1 MNNANELTVALQK
14 GVTYSQGA
22 LQADGNDTISGSS
35 SDYIYGDVINTD
47 GIISILGLQNVLPYG
62 SGYKVFEYL
71 ETHTVNTSGLDVSGT
86 WGGQDTIKYIMA
98 NTERLG
104 WETRTQTVTN
114 SDGSKST
121 NYYLVDLDGNV
132 HNMDGSYTSL
142 ALDSLTGRAGGNDII
157 YGGAEDD
164 VIFGQEGNDTIYG
177 GADNDIIYG
186 GTGNDLLFGDGAND
200 AAHNSTLST
209 LGSLLPH
216 PTDADS
222 VDNIVSA
229 LKGMSHD
236 KLLSFVENIEHAQGA
251 ESSPGLES
259 TTDGNDW
266 LYGGAGDDVL
276 FGMGGNDHLDG
287 GAGNDWLF
295 GGSGNDHL
303 YGGAGNDMLFGGSG
317 DDYLDGGSG
326 DDYLDGGAGKDSLFG
341 GSGNDIIVYDK
352 TDILV
357 DGGAGIDFLV
367 GDGAKDALDTNP
379 MSTHPKVDNIEV
391 LLDTK
396 MDLRSLNELSEKLHI
411 TISSKGDAIEGLTTE
426 NGWSN
431 GHDLGN
437 GYSEYTHTSTPSGA
451 EDATILVKT
460 ELLKHV

>member
-1 MNNANELTVALQK
+1 MQK

-47 GIISILGLQNVLPYG
+47 GVIIALGLQSVLHYG

-71 ETHTVNTSGLDVSGT
+71 ETHTVDTSKLGVSGT
-86 WGGQDTIKYIMA
+86 WGEQDTIKYIMA

-104 WETRTQTVTN
+104 WETRTQTVAN

-132 HNMDGSYTSL
+132 HNMDGSDTSL
-142 ALDSLTGRAGGNDII
+142 VLDSLTGRAGGHDII

-200 AAHNSTLST
+200 ADHNSTLST
-209 LGSLLPH
+209 LGTLLNCS
-216 PTDADS
+216 TDS

-266 LYGGAGDDVL
+266 LYGGTGNDVL
-276 FGMGGNDHLDG
+276 FGMG
-287 GAGNDWLF
+287 
-295 GGSGNDHL
+295 GNDHL

-317 DDYLDGGSG
+317 DDYLDGG
-326 DDYLDGGAGKDSLFG
+326 AGNDSLFG
-341 GSGNDIIVYDK
+341 GSGNDIIVYDQN
-352 TDILV
+352 DILV
-357 DGGAGIDFLV
+357 DGGEGIDFLV
-367 GDGAKDALDTNP
+367 GHGAATLVLDP
-379 MSTHPKVDNIEV
+379 DSKSTHPKVDNIEV
-391 LLDTK
+391 FLDTT
-396 MDLRSLNELSEKLHI
+396 MDLRSLNDLSEKLHI
-411 TISSKGDAIEGLTTE
+411 TINSKGDAIEGLTAE
-426 NGWSN
+426 YGWSN
-431 GHDLGN
+431 GHKVDN
-437 GYSEYTHTSTPSGA
+437 DYTQYTHIFLYRGCGRYHPCGHKTRRERSGIASGNISSYCITGAAIMAAPAIQPSSG
-451 EDATILVKT
+451 ES
-460 ELLKHV
+460 